1 MDEAI
6 LPESARLKLDLM
18 FEGIRYSDALGAAA
32 AYAWPNYYP
41 YRFSPGEANPTGKD
55 KVPIPYLM
63 NLADGTEV
71 RIKGAGESGWCV
83 NGDRVSGHWLRHDD
97 GRAFPIV
104 FESLPA
110 WMRGQT
116 SDGFPMAQA
125 GISMHG
131 DMAVINITPGC
142 EYFLTRRADGDSLR
156 CTFCA
161 YGAPNERVKHFE
173 QRIGEPGLSPATVRR
188 MQETLAAALAETE
201 IRHIYLVGGSL
212 TDWAQEA
219 DRYLELAA
227 VVQEVNV
234 HRVPVSCGS
243 GALPGDKLREID
255 AAGLVDHVC
264 FNLEIWS
271 EPLFARVCPGKHRFV
286 GYGRWL
292 ESLEQAVAL
301 WGPGRVYSAMV
312 AGIELE
318 PEHGMTWEAAADLAI
333 EGAAALCERGVL
345 PIYSL
350 YWPTGGRDHP
360 EYFSRLRHYF
370 ERLSLGYRA
379 VRRSH
384 GLAIADSFMCYRCA
398 YMQLECD
405 LDRAVIAGASNHV

>member
-243 GALPGDKLREID
+243 GALPGDKLREIH

-264 FNLEIWS
+264 FNLEI
-271 EPLFARVCPGKHRFV
+271 LV
-286 GYGRWL
+286 
-292 ESLEQAVAL
+292 
-301 WGPGRVYSAMV
+301 
-312 AGIELE
+312 
-318 PEHGMTWEAAADLAI
+318 
-333 EGAAALCERGVL
+333 
-345 PIYSL
+345 
-350 YWPTGGRDHP
+350 
-360 EYFSRLRHYF
+360 
-370 ERLSLGYRA
+370 
-379 VRRSH
+379 
-384 GLAIADSFMCYRCA
+384 
-398 YMQLECD
+398 
-405 LDRAVIAGASNHV
+405 